1 VKRTRR
7 SAAALGIAIIL
18 LGLAA
23 LAAAPRAEKLPDHL
37 TLLETLAGEAT
48 HDLLD
53 SLDFAPGTTVHLVPE
68 TANPA
73 NWLVSR
79 ILEQSLAARGC
90 RVVAP
95 LFGRVGG
102 PETPAPAEA
111 EPQGNGQ
118 GPRGGRRQPGG
129 ATETEPADTTQTQ
142 TPPANGSGAP
152 GAAAPAEPAAPAF
165 AEAFQF
171 ALPETGDVLAYRVV
185 ECGVTY
191 PWVKRSLLVGPQRY
205 GRIAAVRIWGAHLT
219 EPGPVVEATARGERV
234 YIDSFP
240 GWARPLVEGQGYPFP
255 LQVPTGSSIKSVVEP
270 VVVTGVIAG
279 LVYLFYQN
287 QK

>member
-1 VKRTRR
+1 VKLTRR
-7 SAAALGIAIIL
+7 SAAALGIAVIL

-53 SLDFAPGTTVHLVPE
+53 SLNFAAGTTVHLVPE
-68 TANPA
+68 TPNAA

-95 LFGRVGG
+95 LFGREGG
-102 PETPAPAEA
+102 PESPANGGAA
-111 EPQGNGQ
+111 PQGAA
-118 GPRGGRRQPGG
+118 PGAHAPHHLPSG
-129 ATETEPADTTQTQ
+129 ATQTEPADTTQ

-152 GAAAPAEPAAPAF
+152 STPAPAEPAAPAV
-165 AEAFQF
+165 ADAFHF
-171 ALPETGDVLAYRVV
+171 ALPDTGEVLTFRVV

-205 GRIAAVRIWGAHLT
+205 GRIAAVRVWGAHLT
-219 EPGPVVEATARGERV
+219 EPGPVVQATARGERV
-234 YIDSFP
+234 HIDSFP

-255 LQVPTGSSIKSVVEP
+255 LQVPTGSSLKSVVEP
-270 VVVTGVIAG
+270 VVVAGVVAG